1 MGAYAARAPRATSA
15 DRDSRFQEPMAEF
28 YILEPPGVGL
38 VPMWQWLM
46 ATWFGTGLV
55 VPLRAGLAVFALLPL
70 LVVSIKMPRF
80 AVPMFAM
87 LIFTLGVY
95 VSSAIDLA
103 TGVKDDRRIVIDE
116 VAAFLI
122 GASLI
127 RQAGWRMLVPFA
139 ALFLFFDRLKPWP
152 MAYVEQVPSG
162 WGVMLDDLV
171 PAVAVG
177 LVLAVAQHFWNRQSR

>member
-1 MGAYAARAPRATSA
+1 
-15 DRDSRFQEPMAEF
+15 MAEF
-28 YILEPPGVGL
+28 YVLEPPGVGL
-38 VPMWQWLM
+38 LPMWQWLM

-70 LVVSIKMPRF
+70 LVVSIKMPRL
-80 AVPMFAM
+80 AVPMVAL
-87 LIFTLGVY
+87 LIFALGVY

-177 LVLAVAQHFWNRQSR
+177 LLFAIAQHFWNRQSR

>member
-15 DRDSRFQEPMAEF
+15 NRDNRFQEPMAEF
-28 YILEPPGVGL
+28 YILEPPGAGL

-70 LVVSIKMPRF
+70 LVVSIKMPRL

-87 LIFTLGVY
+87 LIFALGVY

>member
-1 MGAYAARAPRATSA
+1 MP
-15 DRDSRFQEPMAEF
+15 EF
-28 YILEPPGVGL
+28 DILQPPGFNL
-38 VPMWQWLM
+38 VPTWQWLI
-46 ATWFGTGLV
+46 ASWFGTGLV
-55 VPLRAGLAVFALLPL
+55 VPLRAGLAIFALLPL
-70 LVVSIKMPRF
+70 LVMSIRLPRQVVPVLALTIF
-80 AVPMFAM
+80 A
-87 LIFTLGVY
+87 LGVY
-95 VSSAIDLA
+95 VSSALDLA

-139 ALFLFFDRLKPWP
+139 ALFLFLDRLKPWP

-171 PAVAVG
+171 PALVVG
-177 LVLAVAQHFWNRQSR
+177 LLFAVVQHVWNRQSR

>member
-1 MGAYAARAPRATSA
+1 
-15 DRDSRFQEPMAEF
+15 MAEF
-28 YILEPPGVGL
+28 YVLEPPGVGL

-70 LVVSIKMPRF
+70 LVVSIKMPRL
-80 AVPMFAM
+80 AVPMVAL
-87 LIFTLGVY
+87 LIFALGVY
-95 VSSAIDLA
+95 VSSSIDLA

-177 LVLAVAQHFWNRQSR
+177 LVLVVAQHFWNRQSR

>member
-1 MGAYAARAPRATSA
+1 
-15 DRDSRFQEPMAEF
+15 MAEF
-28 YILEPPGVGL
+28 YVLEPPGVGL

-70 LVVSIKMPRF
+70 LVVSIKMPRL
-80 AVPMFAM
+80 AVPMVAL
-87 LIFTLGVY
+87 LIFALGVY
-95 VSSAIDLA
+95 VSSSIDLA

-152 MAYVEQVPSG
+152 MAYFEQVPSG

-171 PAVAVG
+171 PAVVVG

>member
-1 MGAYAARAPRATSA
+1 
-15 DRDSRFQEPMAEF
+15 MAEF

-87 LIFTLGVY
+87 LIFALGVY

>member
-1 MGAYAARAPRATSA
+1 
-15 DRDSRFQEPMAEF
+15 MAEF
-28 YILEPPGVGL
+28 YVLEPPGVGL
-38 VPMWQWLM
+38 VPTWQWLM

-70 LVVSIKMPRF
+70 LVVSIKMPRL
-80 AVPMFAM
+80 AVPMVAL
-87 LIFTLGVY
+87 LIFALGVY
-95 VSSAIDLA
+95 VSSSIDLA

>member
-1 MGAYAARAPRATSA
+1 MPE
-15 DRDSRFQEPMAEF
+15 FQL
-28 YILEPPGVGL
+28 LEPPGLNL
-38 VPMWQWLM
+38 VPTWHWLA
-46 ATWFGTGLV
+46 ATWLGAGLL
-55 VPLRAGLAVFALLPL
+55 VPFRAGLAVFALLPL
-70 LVVSIKMPRF
+70 LVVSIKLPRLALPMLAITIF
-80 AVPMFAM
+80 AV
-87 LIFTLGVY
+87 GVY

-139 ALFLFFDRLKPWP
+139 ALFLFLDKLKPWP

-171 PAVAVG
+171 PALLVG
-177 LVLAVAQHFWNRQSR
+177 ILFAGIQHVWSRQSR

>member
-1 MGAYAARAPRATSA
+1 MI
-15 DRDSRFQEPMAEF
+15 EF
-28 YILEPPGVGL
+28 HILEPPGIGL
-38 VPMWQWLM
+38 VPTWQWLM
-46 ATWFGTGLV
+46 ATWFGMGLV

-70 LVVSIKMPRF
+70 LVLAIKLPRLVVPVSGVVIF
-80 AVPMFAM
+80 A
-87 LIFTLGVY
+87 LGVH
-95 VSSAIDLA
+95 VSSAIELA

-122 GASLI
+122 GASMI

-139 ALFLFFDRLKPWP
+139 ALFLFLDRVKPWP
-152 MAYVEQVPSG
+152 VAYVEQIPSG

-177 LVLAVAQHFWNRQSR
+177 LLFAVAQHFWNRQSR